1 MSKHFVHVNKFYS
14 HFCKPQDEGA
24 SELSVDGTEAQT
36 IMKRML
42 IKCADVSNPARPLD
56 FCQEWAARIAEE
68 YFAQTDDEKEKG
80 LPVVM
85 PQFDRSTCSIPKS
98 QIGFYDFF
106 IHDMFEAWNEY
117 ANCPELIENI
127 GENYQYWKRQLAEEE
142 RSQADTDAGN
152 EEVLDPDPGN
162 STTAEE

>member
-1 MSKHFVHVNKFYS
+1 V
-14 HFCKPQDEGA
+14 
-24 SELSVDGTEAQT
+24 QT
-36 IMKRML
+36 ILRRML
-42 IKCADVSNPARPLD
+42 IKCADVSNPSRPLEH
-56 FCQEWAARIAEE
+56 CKVWAERIAEE
-68 YFAQTDDEKEKG
+68 YFAQTDDEKAQG

-142 RSQADTDAGN
+142 RSQADTDNKAS
-152 EEVLDPDPGN
+152 EDVSDPDPEN
-162 STTAEE
+162 STTRTTIAQEESEETT